1 MSRERKENFRFVS
14 EAVGIDSRLLSHN
27 GEASLALQA
36 GRMFTTGD
44 SQKLLERVVI
54 SGSDTFYN
62 P

>member
-1 MSRERKENFRFVS
+1 MS
-14 EAVGIDSRLLSHN
+14 EAVGIDSCLLSHN
-27 GEASLALQA
+27 GEVSLALQA